1 MSVETNVYVSENF
14 TVMTSDMLD
23 QHQNQEENGAVN
35 FSPKSLRSVNL
46 GNVDMGLS

>member
-23 QHQNQEENGAVN
+23 QHQNQEENGALN
-35 FSPKSLRSVNL
+35 LSPKSLRSVYHKDEE
-46 GNVDMGLS
+46 GEVS